1 MSVTLLIAV
10 IFSLGYLGGLLANR
24 VGLPKVSGFVLS
36 GILLSPS
43 VTGIISRD
51 FLDSA
56 TVVVDLA
63 LAMVAYSLGGHL
75 NFVSI
80 RRHGKSITFMTIG
93 QGLGAYLFVGISSLV
108 FMYFYYP
115 SFSTVDLLSL
125 AILFGALSFSTAPA
139 ATVATI
145 HEYKACGTFTS
156 CVLAVVALDDA
167 LGLFVFALSVA
178 VVKGLVLG
186 SNPSLASLVEPL
198 VSLLWSL
205 GIGFCAGLAFV
216 WLIKFIEKRDTL
228 VITTVAFFC
237 LSFGL
242 AQQFGLE
249 PLLATMALGITIA
262 NIYPGDVPF
271 RFLEKNYETMVFA
284 IFFVLA
290 GAHIEVGLLVDYFP
304 LAILFVMFRMSG
316 KWAGAYVGGTL
327 SKAPRL
333 YSRYMG
339 LALAPQA
346 GIAIGLALY
355 LGRIPLLEQY
365 AAIAINVIIAKTA
378 INEIL
383 GPWLLKLALTRTGE
397 VPGEE
402 KAETG
407 SL

>member
-1 MSVTLLIAV
+1 MSVTLVIAV

-24 VGLPKVSGFVLS
+24 AGLPKVSGFVLS

-63 LAMVAYSLGGHL
+63 LAMVAYSLAGHL

-80 RRHGKSITFMTIG
+80 RRHGRSISFMTIG
-93 QGLGAYLFVGISSLV
+93 QGLGAYLFVGLSSLA
-108 FMYFYYP
+108 FMYFYYS
-115 SFSTVDLLSL
+115 SFSTVDLLAL

-178 VVKGLVLG
+178 AVKGLVLG
-186 SNPSLASLVEPL
+186 SNPSLASMVEPL
-198 VSLLWSL
+198 LS
-205 GIGFCAGLAFV
+205 
-216 WLIKFIEKRDTL
+216 IEKRDTL

-249 PLLATMALGITIA
+249 PLLATMALGVTIA

-284 IFFVLA
+284 LFFVLA

-304 LAILFVMFRMSG
+304 LAILFVMFSVRGRQTLEGAEALLPVHGPRPGAPGGHRHRPGPLSG
-316 KWAGAYVGGTL
+316 KN
-327 SKAPRL
+327 P
-333 YSRYMG
+333 
-339 LALAPQA
+339 P
-346 GIAIGLALY
+346 
-355 LGRIPLLEQY
+355 P
-365 AAIAINVIIAKTA
+365 
-378 INEIL
+378 
-383 GPWLLKLALTRTGE
+383 
-397 VPGEE
+397 
-402 KAETG
+402 
-407 SL
+407 